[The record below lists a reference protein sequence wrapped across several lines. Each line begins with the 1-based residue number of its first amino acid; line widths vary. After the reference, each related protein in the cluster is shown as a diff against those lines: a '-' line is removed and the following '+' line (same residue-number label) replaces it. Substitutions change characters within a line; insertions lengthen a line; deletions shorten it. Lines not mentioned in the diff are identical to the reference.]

1 MREVA
6 RRSRGRGSLNL
17 QTFKHRIIRGD
28 VVLDIRAL
36 PFEEGLAGRGQ
47 VFAFEFLDDIHRN
60 LLTISL
66 IFSIAGAAPLPPSPN
81 PAPP

>member
-60 LLTISL
+60 LLHNIVDFLDCWSRAL
-66 IFSIAGAAPLPPSPN
+66 AAFAN

>member
-1 MREVA
+1 MA
-6 RRSRGRGSLNL
+6 RRSRDRGSLNL
-17 QTFKHRIIRGD
+17 QTFKHRIIGDD

-47 VFAFEFLDDIHRN
+47 VFAFEFPDDIHRN
-60 LLTISL
+60 LLTTSL